1 MSDEKNIDPSNVL
14 SFGEDL
20 GEVKPSRITE
30 TKQIESLVIRFS
42 GDSGD
47 GMQLTGMQF
56 TDTTALLGQDL
67 STFPEFPAE
76 IRAPA
81 GTLAGVSGFQVHFGS
96 KEIFTPGDMYDVL
109 VAMNAAALKND
120 LKRLKRHGV
129 VIVNVAG
136 FDSKN
141 LKLAGYPEG
150 SVSPLEDN
158 TLDGYTVYKI
168 DVTKHTK
175 DALKESK
182 LSMKEIERCKNMFVL
197 GVLFWMFDKS
207 MEFTLQF
214 LEEKFGK
221 NPEILEANIT
231 ALKSGWNYGDHT
243 EIFTTRYQTAPAK
256 LPAGVY
262 RNISGNQALAI
273 GVIAAAEK
281 AGLQIF
287 LGSYPITP
295 ASDILHELSKYKANG
310 IKTFQA
316 EDEIAAICSAIGAAY
331 TGSLGVTSTS
341 GPGLALKSEAMSLA
355 MMLELPLL
363 ICDIQRGGPSTGLP
377 TKTEQSDL
385 LFAMHGRHGESPLP
399 IIAACTPSD
408 CFDAVYEA
416 ITISIEHMVP
426 VIFLSDG
433 YIANGSEPWRF
444 PTEDNLKP
452 INVKFL
458 TENNNPGGKLLPYKR
473 DNRGVRPWIK
483 PGTKGLEHRIGGLEK
498 QNKTGNVSYDST
510 NHELMVK
517 LRAEKVAKIADRIP
531 LLKPDS
537 GEEKGKILVL
547 GWGSTY
553 GAIKTVMNELHAE
566 GYKDVSHA
574 HLRHM
579 NPFPK
584 NLGELLNGFDKVL
597 IPEMNTGQL
606 LQLIRAKYLVPA
618 IGYSKVQGLPFDTD
632 EIKAKVLEIYNS

>member
-1 MSDEKNIDPSNVL
+1 M
-14 SFGEDL
+14 
-20 GEVKPSRITE
+20 E
-30 TKQIESLVIRFS
+30 TKSSRPTEIKNVDSIVIRFS

-56 TDTTALLGQDL
+56 TDTAALLGQDL
-67 STFPEFPAE
+67 STFPEYPAE

-81 GTLAGVSGFQVHFGS
+81 GTIAGVSGFQVHFGS

-109 VAMNAAALKND
+109 VAMNSAALKND
-120 LKRLKRHGV
+120 LKRLKRGGI
-129 VIVNVAG
+129 VIANTAG

-141 LKLAGYPEG
+141 LKLAGYAEG
-150 SVSPLEDN
+150 APSPLEDG
-158 TLDGYTVYKI
+158 TLDEYVVYKI

-175 DALKESK
+175 EALKDST
-182 LSMKEIERCKNMFVL
+182 LGMKEIERCKNMFVL

-207 MEFTLQF
+207 MEFTLKF

-221 NPEILEANIT
+221 KPDILQANVT
-231 ALKSGWNYGDHT
+231 ALNSGWNYGDNT
-243 EIFTTRYQTAPAK
+243 EIFATRYQTSAAK
-256 LPAGVY
+256 LPAGTY
-262 RNISGNQALAI
+262 RNIAGNQATAI
-273 GVIAAAEK
+273 GIIAAAQK
-281 AGLQIF
+281 AGLPVF

-310 IKTFQA
+310 VKTFQA
-316 EDEIAAICSAIGAAY
+316 EDEIAAICTAIGASYA
-331 TGSLGVTSTS
+331 GSLGVTTTS

-355 MMLELPLL
+355 MILEIPLL
-363 ICDIQRGGPSTGLP
+363 IVDVQRGGPSTGLP

-385 LFAMHGRHGESPLP
+385 LFAMYGRHGESPLP
-399 IIAACTPSD
+399 IIAASTPAD

-416 ITISIEHMVP
+416 ITLSLEHMVP

-444 PTEDNLKP
+444 PTEDMLKP
-452 INVKFL
+452 ITVKFL

-473 DNRGVRPWIK
+473 DNRGVRPWVK

-498 QNKTGNVSYDST
+498 QNETGNVSYDSK
-510 NHELMVK
+510 NHELMIQ

-531 LLKPDS
+531 LQKTDS
-537 GEEKGKILVL
+537 GPEKGKLLVL

-553 GAIKTVMNELHAE
+553 GSIKTVMKELHAD
-566 GYKDVSHA
+566 GYKDIAHV

-584 NLGELLNGFDKVL
+584 NLGELLHGFDKVL
-597 IPEMNTGQL
+597 VPEMNCGQL
-606 LQLIRAKYLVPA
+606 LQLIRSKYLVPA

-632 EIKAKVLEIYNS
+632 EVKSKVLEVYNSK

>member
-1 MSDEKNIDPSNVL
+1 MD
-14 SFGEDL
+14 
-20 GEVKPSRITE
+20 ITTDTQPHHPVE
-30 TKQIESLVIRFS
+30 IKDVDSVVIRFS

-56 TDTTALLGQDL
+56 TDTTALMGQDL

-81 GTLAGVSGFQVHFGS
+81 GTIAGVSGFQVHFGS
-96 KEIFTPGDMYDVL
+96 KEIFTPGDQYDVL

-120 LKRLKRHGV
+120 LKRLKRGGL
-129 VIVNVAG
+129 VIVNTAG
-136 FDSKN
+136 FDSRN

-150 SVSPLEDN
+150 AVSPLDDE
-158 TLDGYTVYKI
+158 TLTGYNVYKI

-175 DALKESK
+175 DALKGSP
-182 LSMKEIERCKNMFVL
+182 LSMKEVERCKNMFVL
-197 GVLFWMFDKS
+197 GVLFWLFDKS
-207 MEFTLQF
+207 MEFTVRF
-214 LEEKFGK
+214 LEEKFAK
-221 NPEILEANIT
+221 NADILSANIT
-231 ALKSGWNYGDHT
+231 ALKSGWNYGDNT
-243 EIFTTRYQTAPAK
+243 EIFHTRYKTAKAH
-256 LPAGVY
+256 LPAGEY

-273 GVIAAAEK
+273 GIIAAAEK
-281 AGLQIF
+281 AGLEVF

-295 ASDILHELSKYKANG
+295 ASDVLHELSKYKANG
-310 IKTFQA
+310 VKTFQA

-331 TGSLGVTSTS
+331 TGALGVTTTS
-341 GPGLALKSEAMSLA
+341 GPGMALKSEAMSLA

-385 LFAMHGRHGESPLP
+385 LFAMYGRHGEAPLP
-399 IIAACTPSD
+399 IIAACTPAD

-416 ITISIEHMVP
+416 ITISVEHMVP

-433 YIANGSEPWRF
+433 YIANGAEPWKF
-444 PTEDNLKP
+444 PTEDMLPEIKVTFTTQSNNP
-452 INVKFL
+452 EGKFL
-458 TENNNPGGKLLPYKR
+458 PYRR
-473 DNRGVRPWIK
+473 DNRGVRPWVK

-498 QNKTGNVSYDST
+498 QNETGNVSYDNA
-510 NHELMVK
+510 NHQLMVN

-537 GEEKGKILVL
+537 GPDKGKVLVL

-553 GAIKTVMNELHAE
+553 GAIKTVMNDLHKQ
-566 GYKDVSHA
+566 GYNDIAHL

-584 NLGELLNGFDKVL
+584 NMGDLLKSFDKVL

-606 LQLIRAKYLVPA
+606 LQLVRAKYLIPA
-618 IGYSKVQGLPFDTD
+618 IGFSKVQGLPFDTD
-632 EIKAKVLEIYNS
+632 EIKTKVLEVYNNPA